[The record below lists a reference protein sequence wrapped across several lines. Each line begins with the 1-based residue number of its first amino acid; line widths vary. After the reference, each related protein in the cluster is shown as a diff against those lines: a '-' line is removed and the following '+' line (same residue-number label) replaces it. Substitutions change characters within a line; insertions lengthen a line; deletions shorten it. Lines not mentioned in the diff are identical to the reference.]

1 MNCPVMVSSPLP
13 LRMRRTA
20 AWLAVSGL
28 ALLTLSLTACGMAG
42 GASDGVTSPA
52 ISSAGPAIAIA
63 KWFDNRTAAVS
74 ITYDAKSQVTS
85 EINRFVA
92 EQGLVLDYEMV
103 TQQFWGQALPD
114 WVEDDLTERIPEEI
128 PGRVYDPVGDAEI
141 ENLAALT
148 AAGFGHFGHGHW
160 HVDHDALTYD
170 EAYQSFRLCYQIMES
185 LGLPPVAYGYP
196 RGAGNEPET
205 QQAVADAGFLA
216 AILAARESAIGFLPA
231 RLVGLADPYIVPG
244 DDVAPE
250 NWYGLPAVV
259 MESYDFQQC
268 GLCTN
273 NTGELIPILDGALE
287 KTAWLIQTYHS
298 IGNYDGY
305 GFYEWGDFQN
315 DMRAIAERDFW
326 VAPTGEV
333 VLYIREREKA
343 TVEMDVVERN
353 GLTESIVLT
362 LSDGLDNARFNQPLT
377 LLLTP
382 PADWA
387 SRPVRVT
394 QAGQDMGQGLPNAAG
409 VILLSVLP
417 NEKPYLL
424 ELDAG
429 SR

>member
-1 MNCPVMVSSPLP
+1 MNCPVKASSR
-13 LRMRRTA
+13 RMRRLVA
-20 AWLAVSGL
+20 RLATSGT
-28 ALLTLSLTACGMAG
+28 ALLTLALTACSTAG

-128 PGRVYDPVGDAEI
+128 PGQVYDPVGDSEI

-343 TVEMDVVERN
+343 TVEMDVVDGN
-353 GLTESIVLT
+353 GLTESITLT

-387 SRPVRVT
+387 GRPVRIT